1 MRIVL
6 ISCKGYHTGRNVVWG
21 RDEATGPVFENA
33 AKVLSETEITP
44 LVFADRETGVSCLF
58 ALMRYA
64 GGLTPLLDADG
75 SWL

>member
-6 ISCKGYHTGRNVVWG
+6 ISCKGYHTGRNDREGNWI
-21 RDEATGPVFENA
+21 RERFEAVYEDRHSPGM
-33 AKVLSETEITP
+33 
-44 LVFADRETGVSCLF
+44 VFADRETGVNCLF